1 MKSLKYLL
9 VKEFIQ
15 ISRNQFIARSI
26 ILVPIVQMLILV
38 PVITFDIKHIN
49 VFVVDQDLSPMS
61 RELISKIQGS
71 PFFHIKNA
79 AFSMKIAQ
87 QEMLKGRADVIIHIP
102 HYFERSIIKSDEAE
116 IQLLLNG
123 INGSLAQT
131 SMGYLTGVILDFNRN
146 IILEN
151 LTIKPMTSPPP
162 QIKTRIRYW
171 FNPELDYKIYM
182 APGTLA
188 ILVTAIGFLLS
199 GLNLV
204 REKEMGT
211 IEQIN
216 VTPIKK
222 YEFILGKM
230 IPFMII
236 GIVDLAFGLALAML
250 VYGMPFEGNIFLLFV
265 FVLIY
270 MISVMGLGLFLSTF
284 ASTQQ
289 QYMFLCFFFM
299 MIFNLMSGI
308 FTPAENMPDW
318 AQKVNLFN
326 PAAYFIRVIR
336 MIVLKGSG
344 FADTRWDILRLS
356 ALAVSSTVL
365 ASLKYKKTV

>member
-1 MKSLKYLL
+1 
-9 VKEFIQ
+9 
-15 ISRNQFIARSI
+15 
-26 ILVPIVQMLILV
+26 ML
-38 PVITFDIKHIN
+38 
-49 VFVVDQDLSPMS
+49 
-61 RELISKIQGS
+61 R
-71 PFFHIKNA
+71 
-79 AFSMKIAQ
+79 
-87 QEMLKGRADVIIHIP
+87 GRADVIIHIP
-102 HYFERSIIKSDEAE
+102 VNFERSIIKSDAAE
-116 IQLLLNG
+116 IQFLING
-123 INGSLAQT
+123 INGTLAQT
-131 SMGYLTGVILDFNRN
+131 SMVYLTGVIMDYNRN
-146 IILEN
+146 IVLEN
-151 LTIKPMTSPPP
+151 LPIKPVSPLP

-182 APGTLA
+182 APGVLA

-216 VTPIKK
+216 VTPVKK
-222 YEFILGKM
+222 VEFILGKM

-236 GIVDLAFGLALAML
+236 GIVDLAFGLVLAML
-250 VYGMPFEGNIFLLFV
+250 VYGMPFEGNILLLFG

-284 ASTQQ
+284 AGTQQ
-289 QYMFLCFFFM
+289 QYLFICFFFM

>member
-9 VKEFIQ
+9 IKEFIQ
-15 ISRNQFIARSI
+15 IRRNLFMARAI
-26 ILVPIVQMLILV
+26 VLVPIVQMLILV
-38 PVITFDIKHIN
+38 PVVTFDIRHIN

-61 RELISKIQGS
+61 RALISKIQGS
-71 PFFHIKNA
+71 PFFQVKNA
-79 AFSMKIAQ
+79 AFSMKTAEE
-87 QEMLKGRADVIIHIP
+87 EMLRGRADVIIHIP
-102 HYFERSIIKSDEAE
+102 VNFERSIIKLDAAE

-131 SMGYLTGVILDFNRN
+131 SLVYLTGVIMNYNRN
-146 IILEN
+146 IVLKN
-151 LTIKPMTSPPP
+151 LTIKPVTPVP

-182 APGTLA
+182 APGILA

-211 IEQIN
+211 SEQIN
-216 VTPIKK
+216 VTPVKK
-222 YEFILGKM
+222 HEFILGKM

-236 GIVDLAFGLALAML
+236 GIVDLAFGLVLAML
-250 VYGMPFEGNIFLLFV
+250 IYGMPFEGNMLLLFG

-284 ASTQQ
+284 AGTQQ
-289 QYMFLCFFFM
+289 QYLFICFFFM

-308 FTPAENMPDW
+308 FTPAENMPHW
-318 AQKVNLFN
+318 AQHLNLFN
-326 PAAYFIRVIR
+326 PTAYFIRVIR
-336 MIVLKGSG
+336 MIALKGSG
-344 FADTRWDILRLS
+344 LADIRGDILRMS
-356 ALAVSSTVL
+356 VL
-365 ASLKYKKTV
+365 AISTTVFASMKYKKTV